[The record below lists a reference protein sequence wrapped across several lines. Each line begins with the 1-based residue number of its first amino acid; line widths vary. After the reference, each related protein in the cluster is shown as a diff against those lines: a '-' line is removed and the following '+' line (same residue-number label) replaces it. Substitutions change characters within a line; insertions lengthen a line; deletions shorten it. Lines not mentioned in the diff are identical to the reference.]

1 MADTVITPSAYDRND
16 SSAAGWAVAVIV
28 LLGAI
33 LFGIFVW
40 PGIARTPSGNAST
53 PGNIDVNVRLPQG
66 QQQQGQGQQ
75 GTTPAGSGSTQN
87 TGGTVQTPV
96 TQ

>member
-1 MADTVITPSAYDRND
+1 MADTVITPSAYDRSD

-40 PGIARTPSGNAST
+40 PGLTRTSTGNAST
-53 PGNIDVNVRLPQG
+53 PGAIDVNVKLPEG
-66 QQQQGQGQQ
+66 VQQ
-75 GTTPAGSGSTQN
+75 GTGAGAGAGTQQGTQPAGNTNTTPAPAQ
-87 TGGTVQTPV
+87 
-96 TQ
+96 

>member
-1 MADTVITPSAYDRND
+1 MADTVITPSAYERND

-28 LLGAI
+28 LLGVI

-53 PGNIDVNVRLPQG
+53 PNAIDVNVQLPQG
-66 QQQQGQGQQ
+66 QQG
-75 GTTPAGSGSTQN
+75 TQN
-87 TGGTVQTPV
+87 PSTGGTQQQGSVQTPQTPV